1 MAGLYDKNIFS
12 LQEIAKLSS
21 NALIFK
27 HIHFSCG
34 LYCGK
39 LSQIVFGRKQGRSC
53 RRKWQPTPVIFPGKS
68 HGWRSLAG
76 TVYGVTK
83 SRTRLSNFISTFTFK
98 EETQAGKHLNTRLGP
113 VWA

>member
-53 RRKWQPTPVIFPGKS
+53 IRKCQHTPVIFPGKS

-76 TVYGVTK
+76 TVHGVAK
-83 SRTRLSNFISTFTFK
+83 SGIQLTDFIFTFSPQ
-98 EETQAGKHLNTRLGP
+98 TQGLEISDCMSFPWFCLL
-113 VWA
+113 